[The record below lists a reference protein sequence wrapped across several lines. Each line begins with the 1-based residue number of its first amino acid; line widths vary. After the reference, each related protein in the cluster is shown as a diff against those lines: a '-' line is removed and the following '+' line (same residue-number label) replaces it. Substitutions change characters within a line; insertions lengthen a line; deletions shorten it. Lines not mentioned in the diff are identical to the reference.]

1 MEFRPC
7 IDIHNGQV
15 KQIVGS
21 SLRDTNDY
29 AKENFVS
36 DKDGA
41 YYAGLYRDMNLKGGH
56 VILLNSRD
64 SEYYEA
70 TKAQAMSALS
80 AYPKGLQI
88 GGGIGADNAKE
99 FIDAG
104 ASHVI
109 VTGYVFKDGK
119 IKYDNLEKLVKAVGK
134 DHIVLDL
141 SCRKRDGQ
149 YYIVTDRWQNFTDEI
164 LNVSLFEKL
173 AQYCDEFLVHAV
185 DSEGKSSGIDDEV
198 LEILATAAKGSD
210 DNDTGVEKD
219 SDFVVTYAG
228 GVSSLNDII
237 QIKEKGHKRVNVT
250 VGSRL
255 SLFGGN
261 ISIEEILE
269 CIR

>member
-1 MEFRPC
+1 MQFRPC

-21 SLRDTNDY
+21 SLRDSMNY

-41 YYAGLYRDMNLKGGH
+41 YYAGLYRDMNLTGGH
-56 VILLNSRD
+56 VIMLNSRD

-80 AYPKGLQI
+80 AFPYGLQI
-88 GGGIGADNAKE
+88 GGGITADNAKE

-109 VTGYVFKDGK
+109 VTGYVFKDGR
-119 IKYDNLEKLVKAVGK
+119 IKYDNLEKLVSAVGK
-134 DHIVLDL
+134 NHIVLDL
-141 SCRKRDGQ
+141 SCRLRDGR

-164 LNVSLFEKL
+164 LDTSLLEKL
-173 AQYCDEFLVHAV
+173 SEYCDEFLVHAV
-185 DSEGKSSGIDDEV
+185 DSEGKSSGIDENV
-198 LEILATAAKGSD
+198 LEILA
-210 DNDTGVEKD
+210 GVENDGKY
-219 SDFVVTYAG
+219 VVTYAG
-228 GVSSLNDII
+228 GVSSVDDII
-237 QIKEKGHKRVNVT
+237 QIKEKGHNRVNVT

-255 SLFGGN
+255 SIFGGD

-269 CIR
+269 CIQ